1 MPYGRNNRNRR
12 TTSRTGR
19 RAAAPVRNRRK
30 VTPVSSRATPVRNR
44 SSRVTPVRNRSSRVT
59 PLGNR
64 RSRVTPLGNRRS
76 RVTPPVRTRN
86 MSALPNR
93 QTNNTR
99 RGGWVFATNPS
110 KSYNGPTHNRGG
122 STWSG
127 VNATGNSEKLIR
139 TSDLGKIEGH

>member
-44 SSRVTPVRNRSSRVT
+44 SSRVTPVRNRS
-59 PLGNR
+59 
-64 RSRVTPLGNRRS
+64 SRVTPLGNRRS